1 MNNDLKI
8 GDKLLIVS
16 DRLGNKLLANVE
28 LGEVITITG
37 FSENNKIL
45 YHHNSLALPNN
56 SPIYKKIQNDTRT
69 KL

>member
-1 MNNDLKI
+1 MNENLKV

-16 DRLGNKLLANVE
+16 DRIGNKLLANVE

-45 YHHNSLALPNN
+45 YHHNSLALPNY
-56 SPIYKKIQNDTRT
+56 SSIYKKIEDDTPR

>member
-1 MNNDLKI
+1 MNENLKI
-8 GDKLLIVS
+8 GDRLLIVS
-16 DRLGNKLLANVE
+16 DRIGNKLLANVE

-56 SPIYKKIQNDTRT
+56 SSIYKKL
-69 KL
+69 K